1 MRKRFLSLLLTALAV
16 VSLTACG
23 AEKPAVKTVYAMDTV
38 MTLTAYGKNAEEAV
52 AAAEEELY
60 RLDQLLDRF
69 AENSELAAINAN
81 AGAPTGVSDE
91 LAELIALSRHIS
103 EKTLGAF
110 DPTVAPV
117 MDAWG
122 FGGESP
128 RVPTQP
134 ELEVLLS
141 TIGAARIAISYEDRH
156 RVTIGSAQALDL
168 GGIAKGYAG
177 GCVKEIFEKY
187 GCTGVIDLGGD
198 VMLAGKKTDGKDW
211 RVAVKDPND
220 PSDFL
225 GTLTLSDCA
234 VVTSG
239 IYERNFTEDGV
250 LYHHIIDPATGRPA
264 ESGLVSA
271 TVVCADGA
279 YADAL
284 STAAFVLGARDA
296 VSLCDRFGTE
306 TPLLELLLVTD
317 DGRVLCT
324 AGLDGIFE
332 PNTESG
338 YLYEQLS

>member
-1 MRKRFLSLLLTALAV
+1 MRKRFLSLLLTALTV

-141 TIGAARIAISYEDRH
+141 TIGAARIVISYEDRP

-225 GTLTLSDCA
+225 GTLTVAPCATAKRDAETWTQTETAGVRVVSSDCPTQDCVHTGQISRA
-234 VVTSG
+234 GQSIVC
-239 IYERNFTEDGV
+239 
-250 LYHHIIDPATGRPA
+250 LPAHIVITLAG
-264 ESGLVSA
+264 
-271 TVVCADGA
+271 
-279 YADAL
+279 ADADYDL
-284 STAAFVLGARDA
+284 ITG
-296 VSLCDRFGTE
+296 
-306 TPLLELLLVTD
+306 
-317 DGRVLCT
+317 
-324 AGLDGIFE
+324 
-332 PNTESG
+332 
-338 YLYEQLS
+338 